1 MPFDFSSTWFNHFS
15 GNKGKTASTSSQQ
28 SASLP
33 VKENKKV
40 LEPSYIG
47 FQFPFSLTNLC

>member
-1 MPFDFSSTWFNHFS
+1 MPFDFLPTWFNHFS
-15 GNKGKTASTSSQQ
+15 GNKGKAASTSSQQ

-40 LEPSYIG
+40 LELSYIG
-47 FQFPFSLTNLC
+47 FQFPFALTNLC